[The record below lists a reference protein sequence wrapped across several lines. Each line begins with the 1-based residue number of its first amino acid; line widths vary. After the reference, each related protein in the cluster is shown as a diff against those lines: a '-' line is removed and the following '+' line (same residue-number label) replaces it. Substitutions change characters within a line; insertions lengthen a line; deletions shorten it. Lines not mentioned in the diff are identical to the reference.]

1 MNSLSIQ
8 LYTVRDHLTADAGET
23 LERLAGIGFTQVEPF
38 GLVDFAD
45 QLAEPMAR
53 LGLSAPTAHVK
64 LAGADLD
71 AVFSAARRLGV
82 GTVVDPLI
90 DPARWSSRDGVEG
103 VARELRE
110 ASARAADQGLRVGY
124 HNHAFELENR
134 IAGVPALEVFAEAA
148 GDAVD
153 LEVDTY
159 WAEVGGESAPDLLR
173 RLGERVVA
181 IHVKDG
187 PKTKENTDQ
196 VAVGSGSMPI
206 AEILAAAP
214 QALPVVELDDF
225 AGEIFDAVVAS
236 HAHLA
241 GAPQGA

>member
-1 MNSLSIQ
+1 MNDLSIQ
-8 LYTVRDHLTADAGET
+8 LYTVRGSVGADPAST
-23 LERLAGIGFTQVEPF
+23 LERLAAIGFRQVEPF

-45 QLAEPMAR
+45 RLAEPLNR
-53 LGLSAPTAHVK
+53 LGLAAPTAHVT
-64 LAGADLD
+64 LAGAELD

-82 GTVVDPLI
+82 STVIDPFI
-90 DPARWSSRDGVEG
+90 DPARWTTRDGVEA
-103 VARELRE
+103 VATELRE
-110 ASARAADQGLRVGY
+110 ASARAADEGLRVGY

-134 IAGVPALEVFAEAA
+134 ISGTSALEVFAEVA

-159 WAEVGGESAPDLLR
+159 WAEVGGESAPELLR

-187 PKTKENTDQ
+187 PKTTENTDQ
-196 VAVGSGSMPI
+196 VAVGSGSMPV

-225 AGEIFDAVVAS
+225 SGEIFDAVSAS
-236 HAHLA
+236 HAYLTGGSA
-241 GAPQGA
+241 R